1 MLRFLSTLRFP
12 TPRRPPSDPF
22 GGRRP
27 HRPDLLS
34 PTPPQDLH
42 FIVYDRAREQ
52 GRIHWYGERM
62 VIGRRAD
69 ADIRVNEPTMSGMH
83 AEIVPSEEGL
93 RIRDLDSLNGTQL
106 NGVRI
111 VESLLQ
117 PGDQIQ
123 IGRARIVLATAG
135 EEPEVR
141 SKDGR
146 DSVFGDPVFGAAV
159 SGDPVSGDP
168 VSGDFGAGSQTVK
181 IRLDHLRESGAEV
194 IEEDRRILLLR
205 DLFEGLKSADDA
217 EAVLEKTRSVLSE
230 AFHRARVYV
239 LTADGDGSWRDR
251 GRDGSDERPPSLTF
265 VEETVHSES
274 AILSSSLLDDE
285 RFSASE
291 SARISGIE
299 TAMAAPTGRDG
310 KTVAVIYVDR
320 LGLPPF
326 TVQDL
331 HLLGIAANHVSA
343 VLENVARIEALQ
355 RANQKLME
363 TQENLAE
370 LNRNLER
377 IVEERTAEVRR
388 QKDEIERLAESKDEL
403 LGIAAHDIR
412 GPLTVIQGTTE
423 LLRLRN
429 DDLDEETLS
438 QSLDLMHNAA
448 AGLSRLLSELLDA
461 KAIESGKIR
470 LDRRRVEIG
479 SMLESSLAVPR
490 LAAGDKEIELE
501 IDVDDGLEAHADPR
515 RLGQAVTN
523 LLLNAVKFS
532 DRGGRI
538 VLRGRDG
545 DDGGVRIEVQDF
557 GPGIAEEDIDRIFGT
572 FEQGEA
578 GRQFGGSGLGL
589 MIAKRLVDLHDG
601 ELEVESELGEGSCF
615 AITLPAP
622 EAARS

>member
-1 MLRFLSTLRFP
+1 M
-12 TPRRPPSDPF
+12 
-22 GGRRP
+22 
-27 HRPDLLS
+27 S

-52 GRIHWYGERM
+52 GRVHWYGERM

-69 ADIRVNEPTMSGMH
+69 ADIRVNEPTMSGIH
-83 AEIVPSEEGL
+83 AEIVPSDEGL

-117 PGDQIQ
+117 PGDEIQ

-146 DSVFGDPVFGAAV
+146 DSVFGDFTP
-159 SGDPVSGDP
+159 
-168 VSGDFGAGSQTVK
+168 GSQTVK
-181 IRLDHLRESGAEV
+181 IRLDQLRESGAEV

-217 EAVLEKTRSVLSE
+217 ETVLEKTRSVLSE
-230 AFHRARVYV
+230 AFLGARVYV
-239 LTADGDGSWRDR
+239 LTADDSDTWRDR
-251 GRDGSDERPPSLTF
+251 GRDGTAERPPSLTF

-343 VLENVARIEALQ
+343 VLENVARIEALEQ
-355 RANQKLME
+355 ANEQLME
-363 TQENLAE
+363 TQGNLAE

-423 LLRLRN
+423 LLRLRS
-429 DDLDEETLS
+429 DDLDEDTLS
-438 QSLDLMHNAA
+438 QSLELMHNAA

-470 LDRRRVEIG
+470 LDRRRIEIG
-479 SMLESSLAVPR
+479 PMLESSLAVPR
-490 LAAGDKEIELE
+490 LAAGDKEIDLE
-501 IDVDDGLEAHADPR
+501 IDVDDGLEADADPR

-532 DRGGRI
+532 ERGDKI
-538 VLRGRDG
+538 ILRGRDG

-557 GPGIAEEDIDRIFGT
+557 GPGIAEEDLERIFGT

-601 ELEVESELGEGSCF
+601 DLQVESEVGVGSCF
-615 AITLPAP
+615 VISLPPPA
-622 EAARS
+622 ETAES